1 MGSPLNKKMMRFALS
16 FAVALFGPFIL
27 PPHVVGV
34 YDPLVALL
42 LSSDVWSG
50 EADGAFYVIFCLEWV
65 VYSLLIYCFSGVMLK
80 LNRKDG

>member
-16 FAVALFGPFIL
+16 LAVALFGPFIL
-27 PPHVVGV
+27 PPHVVGI
-34 YDPLVALL
+34 YDPLVSLL

-50 EADGAFYVIFCLEWV
+50 EADGAFYVIFCVEWA

>member
-16 FAVALFGPFIL
+16 LAVALFGPFIL
-27 PPHVVGV
+27 PPHVVGI
-34 YDPLVALL
+34 YDPLVSLL

-50 EADGAFYVIFCLEWV
+50 EADGAFYVIFCVEWG

-80 LNRKDG
+80 LKRKDG

>member
-16 FAVALFGPFIL
+16 LAVALFGPFIL
-27 PPHVVGV
+27 PPHVVGI
-34 YDPLVALL
+34 YDPLVSLL

-50 EADGAFYVIFCLEWV
+50 EADGAFYVIFCVEWA

-80 LNRKDG
+80 LKRKDG

>member
-16 FAVALFGPFIL
+16 LAVALFGPFIL
-27 PPHVVGV
+27 PPHVVGI
-34 YDPLVALL
+34 YDPLVSLL

-50 EADGAFYVIFCLEWV
+50 EADGAFYVIFCLEWA

>member
-16 FAVALFGPFIL
+16 LAVALFGPFIL
-27 PPHVVGV
+27 PPHVVGI
-34 YDPLVALL
+34 YDPLVSLL

-50 EADGAFYVIFCLEWV
+50 EADGAFYVIFCLEWA

-80 LNRKDG
+80 LKRKDG

>member
-1 MGSPLNKKMMRFALS
+1 MRSPLNKKMMRFALS
-16 FAVALFGPFIL
+16 LAVALFGPFIL
-27 PPHVVGV
+27 PPHVVGI
-34 YDPLVALL
+34 YDPLVSLL

-50 EADGAFYVIFCLEWV
+50 EADGAFYVIFCVEWA